1 MARSTATSENSIATK
16 NALASTN
23 RTAAAMPMDALI
35 VDSYE
40 RGPGRERHLAIGDD
54 HRNEARV

>member
-1 MARSTATSENSIATK
+1 
-16 NALASTN
+16 
-23 RTAAAMPMDALI
+23 MPMDALI